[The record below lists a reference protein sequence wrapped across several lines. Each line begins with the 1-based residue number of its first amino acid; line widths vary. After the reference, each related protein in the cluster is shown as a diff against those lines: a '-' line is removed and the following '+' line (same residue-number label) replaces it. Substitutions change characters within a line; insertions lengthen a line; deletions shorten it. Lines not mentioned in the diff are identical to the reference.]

1 MQHKTIATVALVMMT
16 TSLTFATG
24 SVSIPHVFSS
34 GQAAK
39 ASEVNA
45 NFQALADAINA
56 NDVFARADAF
66 SVTTASGLLDG
77 STQSINGSS
86 FTMKTAQAIS
96 FAEGVS
102 TTYKVIYPLSA
113 GAVSGYASISDQ
125 ADHDGFGTGQRIKTS
140 INGYPAGLVVVRSN
154 SFTPYGNSK
163 SGSCNVVIKLDADTY
178 FSVGLFPSVSGAAPM
193 TKPEQESVVADC
205 KNLMNYLTVSTVVV
219 PS

>member
-1 MQHKTIATVALVMMT
+1 MQHKTVATVALVMMT

-56 NDVFARADAF
+56 NDAFARADAF
-66 SVTTASGLLDG
+66 SVTSASGLVDG

-96 FAEGVS
+96 FAEAVN

-113 GAVSGYASISDQ
+113 GAISGFAAISDQ
-125 ADHDGFGTGQRIKTS
+125 SGLEGGSSGNRLKTT
-140 INGYPAGLVVVRSN
+140 INGYPAVLSVSRSN
-154 SFTPYGNSK
+154 NFSPYGSSK
-163 SGSCNVVIKLDADTY
+163 TGSCNVVIKLDAGTY
-178 FSVGLFPSVSGAAPM
+178 FSVGLFSSVSGAAPM
-193 TKPEQESVVADC
+193 TKEEQDGAVADC